1 MSQVKLTADS
11 GGGSVSLKAPA
22 TTTSNASIEITVPD
36 VATGSSVVTTDS
48 NGIAGIGNTSPSSSW
63 SNADDLVIG
72 NGSGHRGLTILA
84 GTGSLSSIEF
94 SDGTGS
100 DAAKT
105 AGGIRY
111 DHSGNYMRFN
121 TNDGSERLRVDETG
135 EILIGTTTAG
145 LGTYGDAITIERAQ
159 VGLTLRCTAT
169 DQSTHIY
176 FADGTSGT
184 AQHAGY
190 VQYDHSTDRLALGAA
205 AGKRLSVSGDGL
217 LFGTDTAAAN
227 ALDDYEEG
235 TWTPT
240 LPNGGTIT
248 QKAAL
253 YTKIGRYV
261 HVYCRAIFA
270 MDDDSDVFRIGG
282 FPYQISGSENY
293 GGGHMTY
300 CHSAD
305 VHSLGLLPIVSQVD
319 GGVGYFHRSDGSSSS
334 VKNANLHD
342 IDSTLELI
350 MVWHYMIA

>member
-1 MSQVKLTADS
+1 MSQIKLTADS

-22 TTTSNASIEITVPD
+22 TTTGNSALEYTVPD
-36 VATGSSVVTTDS
+36 VATGSTVVTKTSANKVGLNVDPEVTLHVHTAHANSLIKASGTTSGSGINDGLDIGINGS
-48 NGIAGIGNTSPSSSW
+48 NGILWNRENGELQLATNNTERLTVKSTGHVELVSGNLEFANGAGIDF
-63 SNADDLVIG
+63 SNV
-72 NGSGHRGLTILA
+72 
-84 GTGSLSSIEF
+84 TG
-94 SDGTGS
+94 
-100 DAAKT
+100 
-105 AGGIRY
+105 
-111 DHSGNYMRFN
+111 
-121 TNDGSERLRVDETG
+121 
-135 EILIGTTTAG
+135 
-145 LGTYGDAITIERAQ
+145 
-159 VGLTLRCTAT
+159 
-169 DQSTHIY
+169 
-176 FADGTSGT
+176 
-184 AQHAGY
+184 
-190 VQYDHSTDRLALGAA
+190 GAA
-205 AGKRLSVSGDGL
+205 GATSNQLS
-217 LFGTDTAAAN
+217 
-227 ALDDYEEG
+227 DYEEG